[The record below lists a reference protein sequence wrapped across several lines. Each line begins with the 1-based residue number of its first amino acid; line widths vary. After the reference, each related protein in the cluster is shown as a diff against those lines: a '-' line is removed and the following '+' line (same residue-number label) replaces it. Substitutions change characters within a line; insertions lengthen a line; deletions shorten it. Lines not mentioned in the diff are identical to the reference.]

1 MKKGDVVRVKPG
13 VQDAD
18 FDSELGGWQGRVTE
32 VDRKNN
38 FVTIAWDSHTL
49 RQEMSSEMVTA
60 CEEQGLDW
68 AVYGLSMDDVE
79 PGKARDR
86 RSDVQ
91 KAVDEIARRHAWDW
105 LGTEDARIPEVLQGI
120 DPEDEAAQFEAWHAY
135 LQEHLTLPFEAE
147 VYEFQERGP
156 LQAGDRV
163 RVEQLLFVDIPYG
176 SIVRL
181 QRRRRRYD
189 FPLCDL
195 DALDEDSENHKVVEA
210 YRIWY
215 ANR

>member
-1 MKKGDVVRVKPG
+1 
-13 VQDAD
+13 
-18 FDSELGGWQGRVTE
+18 VTE
-32 VDRKNN
+32 VDWKNN
-38 FVTIAWDSHTL
+38 FVTVAWDSYTL
-49 RQEMSSEMVTA
+49 RQEMTSEMITA

-79 PGKARDR
+79 PVKARDR
-86 RSDVQ
+86 RTDVQ
-91 KAVDEIARRHAWDW
+91 KTVAEIARRHAWDL
-105 LGTEDARIPEVLQGI
+105 LGVENALIPEVLQGI
-120 DPEDEAAQFEAWHAY
+120 DPRDEAAQFEAWHAY

-163 RVEQLLFVDIPYG
+163 RVEQLLFVEIPYG
-176 SIVRL
+176 TLVL
-181 QRRRRRYD
+181 LRRGRRRYD

-195 DALDEDSENHKVVEA
+195 DALDESSETHKVVEA